1 MPTGRMNA
9 RTLIPAR
16 ADVAELSELAD
27 LEKLSVLSYN
37 VLSQMGARR
46 LLRGDAAVLS
56 YNVLSQM
63 GARRLLRGDAAY
75 VDSALLSFLHRRD
88 VLLREVLS
96 YDADILCLQEAD
108 DYDDFWFVR
117 LTDAGYDSVFASS
130 PSGARDD
137 GLLIAF
143 RRERFQLFRSETIDL
158 NAVASLVSD
167 PNLEAK
173 CRQDRIALLLQLQ
186 PWERSRLPSA
196 VCVVTT
202 QLASDPAHELVRVL
216 ETEFLC
222 REIARVNADFQLPIV
237 LTGSLNALPGSD
249 VYHVLHT
256 GRRRPRPSAPQQV
269 ERPEPQD
276 ATPSSV
282 RLTWRRPASGDAP
295 ILGFKIAVKNCT
307 SATLGFNMHEID
319 VDGAVCEH
327 TVTMLSAGTP
337 YQFRVAARSHIGLGP
352 FSQPSAGTPYQFRVA
367 ARSHIGLG
375 PFSQPSWPITTPQ
388 AAPSKAES
396 KADEDDDEQKQDRV
410 LKAESKADEDDDEQK
425 QDRVLYVVDDVPPL
439 VKPFSP
445 SFGSGRTPRFDD
457 GNKNMAV
464 SPRKLLQRHWPAD
477 AKRYATLGPRAD
489 RDDALV
495 HGEQLES
502 AYAQYQGHLSE
513 PEFTFASAKF
523 IGTVDYIFYSSTQFA
538 PFQLLA
544 LPTLEELERL
554 GVDVRCPSAA
564 QDTEW
569 AKHKPRDWRDTLRQ
583 AKHDE
588 LTYMGEWV
596 APQLPNAFQRA
607 TPWLPNR
614 VFPSDHLALLCVLA
628 RATPWLPN
636 RVFPS
641 DHLALLCVLAVQ
653 RDELAV
659 GWN

>member
-27 LEKLSVLSYN
+27 LEKLS
-37 VLSQMGARR
+37 
-46 LLRGDAAVLS
+46 VLS

-216 ETEFLC
+216 QTEFLC

-352 FSQPSAGTPYQFRVA
+352 FSQPS
-367 ARSHIGLG
+367 
-375 PFSQPSWPITTPQ
+375 WPITTPQ

-396 KADEDDDEQKQDRV
+396 KAN
-410 LKAESKADEDDDEQK
+410 EDDDEQK

-445 SFGSGRTPRFDD
+445 SFGSGRTPRFDG

-464 SPRKLLQRHWPAD
+464 SPRKLLQSHWSAD
-477 AKRYATLGPRAD
+477 AKRYATLAPRAD

-564 QDTEW
+564 QDSEW

-607 TPWLPNR
+607 I
-614 VFPSDHLALLCVLA
+614 
-628 RATPWLPN
+628 PWLPN